1 MSAAAKTPA
10 ASASYA
16 SSAAASVVS
25 AGWEVVI
32 GLEVHVQ
39 LLTRTKAF
47 CPCEAVFGAPP
58 NTHVCPVCLGLPG
71 ALPVL
76 NDRAVDFALAAA
88 LALEC
93 NIAAT
98 SIFARKNYFYPD
110 LPKGYQISQFDR
122 PLAEGGRVP
131 IDVAPEGGGPPVT
144 REIPLV
150 RIHLEEDAGKS
161 LHGEGAAASAD
172 TRIDLNRCGTPLIE
186 IVSTPAMR
194 RPEEAVAYL
203 ESLRRIVQYLGISDG
218 DMSQGSLR
226 CDANVS
232 VRRTGDALLGT
243 KAEVKNLNSIK
254 SVEKAIGVEARRQ
267 VAILEA
273 GGRVEQA
280 TLLWDDKREE
290 VRPMRSKEDA
300 HDYRYFPEPDLMP
313 LVVDAARLERV
324 RAALPELPHAKRAR
338 FAAAYGIPAY
348 DAGVLA
354 SSRELADWFEELAGE
369 CGDGKA
375 ASNWTMGEVLRV
387 VKERGASIREF
398 PIAPLRLAGLVKL
411 AVSGA
416 ITSSAAKAVFAKML
430 DSTDSAA
437 EIVEREGL
445 AQVSDEGALAKLVD
459 EVLAAH
465 PGQVEQ
471 YLGGKPQLFGFL
483 MGQVIKASRGKANP
497 QIATKLLQ
505 ERLGGRPA

>member
-1 MSAAAKTPA
+1 MSGAAVTAT
-10 ASASYA
+10 
-16 SSAAASVVS
+16 SVVP
-25 AGWEVVI
+25 AGWELVV

-39 LLTRTKAF
+39 LATKTKAF
-47 CPCEAVFGAPP
+47 CGCMSVFGAPP
-58 NTHVCPVCLGLPG
+58 NSHVCPVCLGLPG

-76 NDRAVDFALAAA
+76 NDRAVDFSLLAA

-93 NIAAT
+93 NIATT

-131 IDVAPEGGGPPVT
+131 IDVAPEGGGAVET
-144 REIPLV
+144 RLIPLV

-186 IVSTPAMR
+186 IVSTPAMS
-194 RPEEAVAYL
+194 RPEEAGAYL

-232 VRRTGDALLGT
+232 VRRVGETKLGT

-254 SVEKAIGVEARRQ
+254 MVEKAIGVEARRQ
-267 VAILEA
+267 VALLEA

-313 LVVDAARLERV
+313 LAIDDARLARV
-324 RAALPELPHAKRAR
+324 RASMPELPHAKRAR
-338 FAAAYGIPAY
+338 FVAAYGIPAY

-354 SSRELADWFEELAGE
+354 ATQGIADWFEEVARAS
-369 CGDGKA
+369 GDGKA

-387 VKERGASIREF
+387 VKESGVSIREF
-398 PIAPLRLAGLVKL
+398 SITPSRLAGLL
-411 AVSGA
+411 ALVASGA
-416 ITSSAAKAVFAKML
+416 ISNAAAKSVFAKML
-430 DSTDSAA
+430 ESGDDAA
-437 EIVEREGL
+437 AIVEREGL
-445 AQVSDEGALAKLVD
+445 AQVSDESELVKIVD
-459 EVLAAH
+459 EVIAAH
-465 PGQVEQ
+465 PGQVADFRA
-471 YLGGKPQLFGFL
+471 GKPQLFGFL
-483 MGQVIKASRGKANP
+483 MGQVMKASRGKANP
-497 QIATKLLQ
+497 PVATKLLQ
-505 ERLGGRPA
+505 DRLGSGPPG